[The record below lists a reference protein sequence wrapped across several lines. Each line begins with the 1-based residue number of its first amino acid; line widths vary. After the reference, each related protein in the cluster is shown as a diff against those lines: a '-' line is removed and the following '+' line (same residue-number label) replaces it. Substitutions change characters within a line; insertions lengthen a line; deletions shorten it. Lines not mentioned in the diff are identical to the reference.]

1 MSRFEELIL
10 EVCKQSDHDDNCGA
24 TKLNKLLFYIDF
36 MAYQELGVSVSGERY
51 IKLQRGPVPLS
62 IVPTLKRM
70 RENGDI
76 SITERIIFGKYLQK
90 KTSPLRDPDSS
101 LFSDDEKR
109 LIDGIIAMFKIH
121 NGSSISKL
129 SHDFIGWDVAEMG
142 EEIPY
147 NTVFVSNEKLT
158 DAEREYSKRLVSLPE
173 YVSCCV

>member
-1 MSRFEELIL
+1 MSKFEELIL

-36 MAYQELGVSVSGERY
+36 MAYQELGASISGEPY

-62 IVPTLKRM
+62 IVPTIKKM
-70 RENGDI
+70 HENGDI
-76 SITERIIFGKYLQK
+76 SITERLIFGNYLQK
-90 KTSPLRDPDSS
+90 RTYPLRDPNQES
-101 LFSDDEKR
+101 FSVEEKR
-109 LIDGIIAMFKIH
+109 LIDNIISTFKSH

-129 SHDFIGWDVAEMG
+129 SHDFIGWDVAQMG

-147 NTVFVSNEKLT
+147 NTVFVSSEKLT